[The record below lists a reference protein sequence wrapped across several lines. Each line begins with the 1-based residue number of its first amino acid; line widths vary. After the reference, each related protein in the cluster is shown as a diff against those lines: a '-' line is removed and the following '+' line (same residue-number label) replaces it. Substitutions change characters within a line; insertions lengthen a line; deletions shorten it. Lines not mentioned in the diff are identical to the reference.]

1 MRPSLRHEQ
10 KTPSTS
16 PLQLCGSAERAA
28 QAVAFTEVA
37 SALVFSPGGRRA

>member
-10 KTPSTS
+10 KTSPTS
-16 PLQLCGSAERAA
+16 PPQLCGSAERAT

-37 SALVFSPGGRRA
+37 SALVFSPGRRRA